1 MELAEKSRNKSK
13 CLGGEVGKLN
23 TVEPD
28 NELQSAVIKGMGF
41 LHIRLTGP
49 SQVSTQN
56 STVERRNQVAYFIG
70 HYNISVIYNWGEGM
84 GGGRKEG
91 GKQRGEIKSTSQGIF
106 VLF

>member
-1 MELAEKSRNKSK
+1 M
-13 CLGGEVGKLN
+13 GKLS

-28 NELQSAVIKGMGF
+28 SELRSAVIKGMGF

-70 HYNISVIYNWGEGM
+70 HYNISVIYNWGKGM
-84 GGGRKEG
+84 GGGRKGG

>member
-1 MELAEKSRNKSK
+1 MS
-13 CLGGEVGKLN
+13 KLN

-28 NELQSAVIKGMGF
+28 NELRSAVIKGMGF

-70 HYNISVIYNWGEGM
+70 HYNISGIYN
-84 GGGRKEG
+84 
-91 GKQRGEIKSTSQGIF
+91 
-106 VLF
+106 